1 MISTTRIIFLLGFLL
16 VLLPFLGVP
25 QIWKTIFLVA
35 TGLFLLYSG
44 FVIQR
49 KSAALRRAM
58 REMKKQY
65 GAE

>member
-16 VLLPFLGVP
+16 VLLPFLGIP
-25 QIWKTIFLVA
+25 QIWKTIFLIA

-49 KSAALRRAM
+49 KSMALRRAM